1 MFFART
7 GAALAAF
14 SVAMATIAQPTQQ
27 TRPRTVT
34 GDLRMHSAFRSVI
47 LGNIRDIVVWLPPDY
62 ATSPSRRY
70 PVLYM
75 GDGQNLFNLETSF
88 LPDQEW
94 RVDEIATAL
103 IEAKLVEPL
112 IVVGVYNAGV
122 DRANEYLPTRVQ
134 NNGGRVDR
142 FGRFLVEEVK
152 PMIDRTYRTKTGP
165 GDTGLA
171 GSSFGGIMTLSV
183 GLQHPNVFGKLAAI
197 SPSVWWDDRHVLKM
211 VGTLPRKTRQKVWID
226 IGTEEG
232 DVNVRNTALLRD
244 RFVAKGWRDGKDL
257 AFVTDR
263 GAKHNENAWAGRMD
277 AILMWLFPSR

>member
-1 MFFART
+1 MSRVRIVAFAIFFAVT
-7 GAALAAF
+7 SAAF
-14 SVAMATIAQPTQQ
+14 SQQAT
-27 TRPRTVT
+27 PRKRTIT
-34 GDLRMHSAFRSVI
+34 GEVRLHAGVRSQI
-47 LGNIRDIVVWLPPDY
+47 LNNARDIMVWLPPDY
-62 ATSPSRRY
+62 AREPGRRY

-94 RVDEIATAL
+94 RVDEIATAMV
-103 IEAKLVEPL
+103 EARLVEPV
-112 IVVGVYNAGV
+112 IIVGVYNAGM
-122 DRANEYLPTRVQ
+122 DRANEYLPTRVRD
-134 NNGGRVDR
+134 NGGRVDR

-152 PMIDRTYRTKTGP
+152 PMIDRTYRTKKGA

-183 GLQHPNVFGKLAAI
+183 GMRYPNVFGKLAVM
-197 SPSVWWDDRHVLKM
+197 SPSVWWDDRRILKL
-211 VGTLPRKTRQKVWID
+211 VDALPSKPRQRVWVD

-232 DVNVRNTALLRD
+232 DDSVANAALLRD
-244 RFVAKGWRDGKDL
+244 RLVAKGWREGKDL

-277 AILMWLFPSR
+277 AILMWLFPKR